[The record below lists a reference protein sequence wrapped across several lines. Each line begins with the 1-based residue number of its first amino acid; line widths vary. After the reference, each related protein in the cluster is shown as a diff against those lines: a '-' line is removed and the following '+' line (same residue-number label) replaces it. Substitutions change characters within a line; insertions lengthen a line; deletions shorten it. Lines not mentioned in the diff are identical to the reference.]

1 MCLGLWCSK
10 PLSTIFQLYHGGQFN
25 WWRKPKYPEKA
36 TDLSQETDE
45 LYHVMLYRVHLA
57 TNLSLSSLAPGTSES
72 NEGIVLRYLIQ
83 LFDTFSYYIYE
94 HSTEMWI
101 WHSFNQ
107 RHLISRKIDWF
118 SRPIAILMDER

>member
-1 MCLGLWCSK
+1 LVK
-10 PLSTIFQLYHGGQFN
+10 ETEY
-25 WWRKPKYPEKA
+25 PKKA

-57 TNLSLSSLAPGTSES
+57 TNLSLSSLAPGTYES

-94 HSTEMWI
+94 HSTEM
-101 WHSFNQ
+101 
-107 RHLISRKIDWF
+107 
-118 SRPIAILMDER
+118 